1 MESLKNLRED
11 IIKEAEKMEA
21 EMELITP
28 SGLNTEDYRVDPS
41 VDYERPE
48 CILVQEE
55 TGAPIMTKGGL
66 SLVLG
71 PPKSRKTSLC
81 VALTASL
88 LGKPMLGLRCADE
101 ADADNMRIVFFDTEQ
116 GKGYAQLTCRK
127 MYKLLD
133 WDTAEKHDRLVYY
146 DLRPLTKEERLEVV
160 VKAIER
166 FKPTVIFIDGIVD
179 MCKDYNEQSGCG
191 EIMDQL
197 LKLSG
202 TYQSHICSCLHTNKD
217 GRTERGVLGAM
228 LKQKGENTLFIRG
241 YKGYSWVEP
250 LDDGCRQK
258 PFSPFAFT
266 LSEDSALPIPWTGD
280 TTEAQQETSLRKIMH
295 YTEAAFSNSGRAE
308 LSNKELQTAIMEEA
322 KDNSEVGLSRNN
334 LFRYIAKMVDINFL
348 RKVSRGVYA
357 LTTDETLQQELTF
370 DDNSEELLS

>member
-1 MESLKNLRED
+1 MD
-11 IIKEAEKMEA
+11 A
-21 EMELITP
+21 EMEIITP

-48 CILVQEE
+48 CILVQEA

-133 WDTAEKHDRLVYY
+133 WDTAEKDDRLVYY
-146 DLRPLTKEERLEVV
+146 DLRPLTKPERLEVV
-160 VKAIER
+160 VKAIGQ

-179 MCKDYNEQSGCG
+179 LCKDYNEQSGCG
-191 EIMDQL
+191 DIMDQL

-228 LKQKGENTLFIRG
+228 LKQKGENTLFIKG
-241 YKGYSWVEP
+241 YKNYSWVEP

-266 LSEDSALPIPWTGD
+266 LSEDSALPIHWTGD
-280 TTEAQQETSLRKIMH
+280 TTEAQDDVMLNKVKTL
-295 YTEAAFSNSGRAE
+295 TEAAFSNSGRTE
-308 LSNKELQTAIMEEA
+308 LGTSELMAAILEEA
-322 KDNSEVGLSRNN
+322 KNDYVVGLSKSNM
-334 LFRYIAKMVDINFL
+334 FRFITKMKNDNFI
-348 RKVSRGVYA
+348 KNTKHGVYA
-357 LTTDETLQQELTF
+357 LCDDETLQQELTF